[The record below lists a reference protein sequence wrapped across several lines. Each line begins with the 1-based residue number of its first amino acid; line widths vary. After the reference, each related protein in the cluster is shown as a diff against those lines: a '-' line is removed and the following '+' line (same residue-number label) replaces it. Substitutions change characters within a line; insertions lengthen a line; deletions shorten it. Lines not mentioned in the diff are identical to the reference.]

1 MSNTNTQQT
10 TTPTEEGVTL
20 KGVWRLLLRLIG
32 VTLSTAE
39 KAVVMV
45 DNLADSGVA
54 LTGMAKDA
62 AEDLRIKSAA
72 EAQADFQSD
81 LERIN
86 AKRQAKGL
94 GEVRAESQGAAHIQ
108 DHL

>member
-1 MSNTNTQQT
+1 MATNNTQQT
-10 TTPTEEGVTL
+10 TTPTEEGITL
-20 KGVWRLLLRLIG
+20 KGVWRLLLRLLG
-32 VTLSTAE
+32 AALSTTE
-39 KAVVMV
+39 KAVTMV

-62 AEDLRIKSAA
+62 AEDLRIKSAS
-72 EAQADFQSD
+72 EADADFKED
-81 LERIN
+81 LARIN

-94 GEVRAESQGAAHIQ
+94 PEVNAESKGAAHLK